1 MTTEKPGL
9 RERKKEET
17 RRTLSDVACRLAMEK
32 GASQVRVEDIAAA
45 ANVSMRTFNNY
56 FASKEAAI
64 VGNAYQRSERIAA
77 TLASRPS
84 GEPLQDSIRAA
95 VLDGFAETTDRQW
108 YARIVLLRDDP
119 ALFGATRKVEIEI
132 ERELAKVISER
143 THKDVKLD
151 LYPDLLAA
159 LLMAAIRTA
168 VFHWVSA
175 PPGGETLNGML
186 EQAIGQLRFE

>member
-17 RRTLSDVACRLAMEK
+17 RRTLSDVACSLAMER

-56 FASKEAAI
+56 FASKEAAM
-64 VGNAYQRSERIAA
+64 VGNAYQRSERVAT
-77 TLASRPS
+77 TLAGRPAD
-84 GEPLQDSIRAA
+84 EPLQDSIRSA
-95 VLDGFAETTDRQW
+95 VLEGFAETTDRQW

-132 ERELAKVISER
+132 ERELAKVIAER
-143 THKDVKLD
+143 THKDLKLD
-151 LYPDLLAA
+151 LYPTLLAS
-159 LLMAAIRTA
+159 LLMAAIRAA

-175 PPGGETLNGML
+175 PSAGETLQDTL
-186 EQAIGQLRFE
+186 DRAIQQLRFE